1 MEFHRKR
8 PKYLDYLM
16 MFVGTALMALAI
28 NSIYEPANM
37 VTGGFTGAAIVLK
50 AVTDPF
56 LKGGIPLWLTN
67 IALNIPVFILGMK
80 IKGGRFLK
88 RTFFA
93 TFSLS
98 FWLYIMPVFPLMNED
113 LILSALFGGG
123 IMGLGIGLVF
133 MARGTTGGTDMVASL
148 IQHYLRHYSIVQI
161 MQVIDAFIVLIG
173 AYIFGISLALY
184 AIIGIVVTS
193 WISDHMVEGINYS
206 KIAFIITSLRDEVA
220 HEIMN
225 ELQRGLTG
233 LDAKGMYSGE
243 HRDMLFCV
251 VSKKEII
258 LLKERVASVDPG
270 AFVVVSDAKEV
281 LGLGFLERHFEK

>member
-16 MFVGTALMALAI
+16 MFAGTALMAVAI
-28 NSIYEPANM
+28 NSIYEPADM
-37 VTGGFTGAAIVLK
+37 VTGGFTGAAILIK

-98 FWLYIMPVFPLMNED
+98 FWLFIMPVFPLMNED
-113 LILSALFGGG
+113 YILSALFGGG

-173 AYIFGISLALY
+173 AYIFGISRALY
-184 AIIGIVVTS
+184 AIIAILVTS

-206 KIAFIITSLRDEVA
+206 KIAFIITTLRDEVA

-233 LDAKGMYSGE
+233 LEAKGMYSGE

>member
-16 MFVGTALMALAI
+16 MFAGTALMALAI

-67 IALNIPVFILGMK
+67 IVLNIPVFILGMK

-206 KIAFIITSLRDEVA
+206 KIAFIITSFRDEVA

-225 ELQRGLTG
+225 ELERGLTG

-243 HRDMLFCV
+243 HKDMLFCV

>member
-16 MFVGTALMALAI
+16 MFAGTALMALAI

-67 IALNIPVFILGMK
+67 IVLNIPVFILGMK

-161 MQVIDAFIVLIG
+161 MQVIDAFIVLMG